1 MTRLVLNYWESYV
14 GNHRTEKMIH
24 RKHMKKIRKLA
35 CGLANVAAALTMLG
49 LNSEVLAATPLLS
62 FGFNE
67 PSTEEVTDS
76 VNGLTG
82 TPTENA
88 PRLIGDSPSG
98 DGRDRAIHFESGQYI
113 TVQDPDTA
121 FCFKG

>member
-1 MTRLVLNYWESYV
+1 
-14 GNHRTEKMIH
+14 
-24 RKHMKKIRKLA
+24 MKNIRKLA

-88 PRLIGDSPSG
+88 PRLN
-98 DGRDRAIHFESGQYI
+98 
-113 TVQDPDTA
+113 
-121 FCFKG
+121 